1 MTMHH
6 RNYLK
11 LLRLLPD
18 LEELQAGAF
27 LRLEA
32 AGFMPLTVDV
42 LHRRGSRLL
51 LALAHHFEAQGD
63 LVPDPDMEL
72 RVDLEARTV
81 EALSYQD
88 AQRFDQ
94 LCARPG
100 RVRPD
105 LRRSL
110 DDFLSLWLSN
120 LHAQG
125 HRVIERR

>member
-1 MTMHH
+1 MPIHH

-18 LEELQAGAF
+18 LGELQAGAF

-32 AGFMPLTVDV
+32 PGFMPLTVDV
-42 LHRRGSRLL
+42 LHRGGGRLL
-51 LALAHHFEAQGD
+51 LALAHHFEVQGD

-72 RVDLEARTV
+72 RADLGAGTV
-81 EALSYQD
+81 EALTYQD
-88 AQRFDQ
+88 ARRFD
-94 LCARPG
+94 
-100 RVRPD
+100 RVYHQEGCGCVD

-125 HRVIERR
+125 HRVTERR

>member
-1 MTMHH
+1 MTVHH

-18 LEELQAGAF
+18 LDQLQAGAF

-32 AGFMPLTVDV
+32 AGFMPLTVDI

-72 RVDLEARTV
+72 RADLEARTV
-81 EALSYQD
+81 EALTYQD
-88 AQRFDQ
+88 AQRFDHVY
-94 LCARPG
+94 ARPG
-100 RVRPD
+100 RMQVD

-125 HRVIERR
+125 HRITERR

>member
-1 MTMHH
+1 MTIHH

-18 LEELQAGAF
+18 LDQLQAGAF

-32 AGFMPLTVDV
+32 PGFMPLTVDV
-42 LHRRGSRLL
+42 LHRAGSRLL

-72 RVDLEARTV
+72 RADLEARTV
-81 EALSYQD
+81 EALTYQD
-88 AQRFDQ
+88 ARRFDRVN
-94 LCARPG
+94 ARPG
-100 RVRPD
+100 RVLVD
-105 LRRSL
+105 LQRSL
-110 DDFLSLWLSN
+110 NDFLSLWLSN

-125 HRVIERR
+125 HRVTERR